1 MRVGAHAVWL
11 ATGLVLL
18 LTAGPPGANAQTTPI
33 EVAAQKKKAAPAKTN
48 TEAKKPKT
56 QPAQTKAKAKT
67 KADTKASAKPKSKP
81 APKKGAA
88 KAEAAAAVYARMP
101 IAERAA
107 IQFDLNWTND
117 YSGQATG
124 DFGERSVAAVKAFQ
138 KDRGFKETGLL
149 SDGERSA
156 LAAAAET
163 RRERVGWRMI
173 EDRISGAQLG
183 LPTKLAPHELRA
195 RSGTRWQSKQ
205 GQFQIET
212 FRVRE
217 PGATL
222 ATVFEEQRKLQGRE
236 IGTSAIRDGYFVL
249 TGIQGQR
256 RFLVRAEV
264 RDLEIRGITV
274 LYDRAIEGTSD
285 YVSHAVV
292 SAYAPFPGT
301 GVMALIGPPSPRRID
316 YGTGIV
322 VTAAGHVVTDRKLTD
337 GCRVLQV
344 AGHGDASRLADRD
357 GMTLL
362 RVFGAASLTPAA
374 IMHDGASASALTLV
388 GIADPQAQGGERTVS
403 TVMTRLDG
411 DHLEPTPQLGFAG
424 AAAIDNTGRLFG
436 MVTLKAP
443 VLAGANMAALPSA
456 TVVPVN
462 AIRQFL
468 KSHAVTPSTGRAG
481 IDAAKAA
488 IVRVICVRP

>member
-1 MRVGAHAVWL
+1 MCVRGHTVWIAAGLGVAL
-11 ATGLVLL
+11 A
-18 LTAGPPGANAQTTPI
+18 AGPPVANAQTTPI
-33 EVAAQKKKAAPAKTN
+33 EVAAQRQKKAAPPKKN
-48 TEAKKPKT
+48 TETKK
-56 QPAQTKAKAKT
+56 TKAKAEPKT
-67 KADTKASAKPKSKP
+67 R
-81 APKKGAA
+81 GA
-88 KAEAAAAVYARMP
+88 KAEPTAAAYARMP

-107 IQFDLNWTND
+107 IQFDLNWTNH
-117 YSGQATG
+117 YSGQADG

-149 SDGERSA
+149 SDGERAA
-156 LAAAAET
+156 LTTAANS
-163 RRERVGWRMI
+163 RRERVGWRI
-173 EDRISGAQLG
+173 VEDRVSGAQLG
-183 LPTKLAPHELRA
+183 LPTKLAPHERRS

-222 ATVFEEQRKLQGRE
+222 AIVFEEQRKLQSRE
-236 IGTSAIRDGYFVL
+236 IGTSAIRDDHFVL

-285 YVSHAVV
+285 YVSLAVL
-292 SAYAPFPGT
+292 SAFAPFPGT
-301 GVMALIGPPSPRRID
+301 GVMALIGPPSLRRID

-322 VTAAGHVVTDRKLTD
+322 VTAAGHVMTDGKLAD

-344 AGHGDASRLADRD
+344 AGHGDASRLADHD

-362 RVFGAASLTPAA
+362 RVFGASALTPAA
-374 IMHDGASASALTLV
+374 LAQQGADASALTLV
-388 GIADPQAQGGERTVS
+388 GIADPQAQAGERAVS
-403 TVMTRLDG
+403 TVPARLNG

-424 AAAIDNTGRLFG
+424 AAATDNAGRLFG

-443 VLAGANMAALPSA
+443 VLAEANATTLPAASIAPI
-456 TVVPVN
+456 N

-468 KSHAVTPSTGRAG
+468 QSQSVTPAAGRAG
-481 IDAAKAA
+481 IDTVKASV
-488 IVRVICVRP
+488 VRVICVRP